1 MTGKQIDLVKASFA
15 KVEPVAE
22 EAAVLFYAKL
32 FDLDPDLRRLFTTDI
47 KEQGHKLMQ
56 MLEMAVKS
64 LDNLEKIVPAVRA
77 SGARHKSYGVK
88 ESHYETVAEALLW
101 TLELALEKDFTAE
114 TREAWA
120 AVYVLLAQTMK
131 EGGRQPIENVAS
143 H

>member
-1 MTGKQIDLVKASFA
+1 MTGKQIELVRASFA
-15 KVEPVAE
+15 KVVPVAE

-64 LDNLEKIVPAVRA
+64 LDHLEAVVPAVRA

-88 ESHYETVAEALLW
+88 ESHYETVAAALLW
-101 TLELALEKDFTAE
+101 TLEMALENDFTTE
-114 TREAWA
+114 TKEAWT
-120 AVYVLLAQTMK
+120 AVYDLLAQTMK
-131 EGGRQPIENVAS
+131 DGSRQPIENAAP